1 MLFEFETTGLD
12 IQTEPSNEGGG
23 GPKKKLEQILMK
35 LYYNRVNRCIN
46 VVHYLTP

>member
-23 GPKKKLEQILMK
+23 GAKKKNLK
-35 LYYNRVNRCIN
+35 KFG
-46 VVHYLTP
+46 